1 MRRTTKRCVLHVT
14 TRKRRELEDGGK
26 MTTKTEAIETVID
39 NCWTAVKRLLDD
51 PGGAVGMFCVMAS
64 IEAARV
70 QIQAIQAQPDEPMSG
85 VTVTPGGLTEEG
97 E

>member
-1 MRRTTKRCVLHVT
+1 
-14 TRKRRELEDGGK
+14 

-39 NCWTAVKRLLDD
+39 DCWTAVKRLLDD
-51 PGGAVGMFCVMAS
+51 PGGVVGKFCVMAS

-70 QIQAIQAQPDEPMSG
+70 QVQAIRAQPDKPMSG
-85 VTVTPGGLTEEG
+85 YPVTPGGLTEEG